1 MPSTNT
7 TTNQVPQSVK
17 EKVSEQLIDL
27 SNLFDIRDKIA
38 IFLQRTSVQQQI
50 LYLILT
56 LILSWFLARMLYKIL
71 QKMLRKF
78 DLLHDDRFPLL
89 QGKYLSQIRIKKV
102 LFACISLI
110 VIILL
115 QNILSDFSLRVG
127 LLSVFQ
133 RILRSYFYYNLILV
147 IISIFLSEET
157 GKYWHYNLLLPL
169 FFFINTLRILD
180 VITSLAEL
188 FDTNVM
194 ILFGTVFTVEDIILL
209 TAGLY
214 FWVTIVIALQ
224 KLISEILCYNN
235 NFDKGTTEASL
246 TLITYFFLTLGVVAI
261 FGSVNFNTTALAAIT
276 GGLSVGI
283 GFGLKEVFSNF
294 ISGLF
299 LLFEKV
305 IKPGD
310 VIIINND
317 MVQVKKVSI
326 RATTVLSFINNAEI
340 IIPNQTFFTS
350 AVTSYTKSDHT
361 IRKEIIVGASYHSDP
376 NQVIA
381 VLLKVAQANPQVL
394 KIPAPSAS
402 CTDFAD
408 SSINFSLRFYVNSPF
423 IGGAVKSELLTEIW
437 QAFAE
442 NNIEIPFPTRDLHI
456 RSSSIPVQENN
467 TSPE

>member
-1 MPSTNT
+1 MSSTNT
-7 TTNQVPQSVK
+7 ATNQLSQSFK
-17 EKVSEQLIDL
+17 ERASEQLIDL
-27 SNLFDIRDKIA
+27 SNLFDIGDKIA
-38 IFLQRTSVQQQI
+38 IFLQRTSVQQQV
-50 LYLILT
+50 LLLILT
-56 LILSWFLARMLYKIL
+56 LIFSWFLAGMLHKIS

-78 DLLHDDRFPLL
+78 DLLHSDRFPLL
-89 QGKYLSQIRIKKV
+89 QGKYLSPIRIEKV

-115 QNILSDFSLRVG
+115 QNIISDLGLRIG

-133 RILRSYFYYNLILV
+133 RILRSYFSYNLILV
-147 IISIFLSEET
+147 IISICLSEET
-157 GKYWHYNLLLPL
+157 GKYWHYNLLLP
-169 FFFINTLRILD
+169 FFLSINTLRILD
-180 VITSLAEL
+180 VITSLSEL
-188 FDTNVM
+188 FATNVM
-194 ILFGTVFTVEDIILL
+194 VLFGTVFTVGDIILL

-214 FWVTIVIALQ
+214 FWVTMIIALQ
-224 KLISEILCYNN
+224 KLIGEILCYNKQ
-235 NFDKGTTEASL
+235 FDKGSTEASL
-246 TLITYFFLTLGVVAI
+246 ILISYFFLALGVVAI

-299 LLFEKV
+299 LLFEQV

-361 IRKEIIVGASYHSDP
+361 IRKEIIVGASYESDP

-381 VLLKVAQANPQVL
+381 VLLEVARANPQVL
-394 KIPAPSAS
+394 KIPEPTAV

-408 SSINFSLRFYVNSPF
+408 SSINFALRFYVNSPL
-423 IGGAVKSELLTEIW
+423 IGIGVKSQLLTEIW
-437 QAFAE
+437 RAFVA
-442 NNIEIPFPTRDLHI
+442 NNIEIPFPQTDLHI
-456 RSSSIPVQENN
+456 RSSSIPFTGDDQQ
-467 TSPE
+467 SS